1 MFTHTVL
8 IRLNIDNEIHKEE
21 QSPNELF
28 SVEESRLDAVLLK
41 SEEMITE
48 TKIRE
53 KEFKTF
59 GRLASNEFISEFK
72 NVP

>member
-1 MFTHTVL
+1 MHIVL
-8 IRLNIDNEIHKEE
+8 IRLNIDNEIHKDEHN
-21 QSPNELF
+21 PKELF
-28 SVEESRLDAVLLK
+28 KAEESRLDAILLNN
-41 SEEMITE
+41 EEMITE

-59 GRLASNEFISEFK
+59 GKLASNEFISEFK